1 MAHTAAMQAGGSSV
15 AAAARAD
22 STHISGGRYDFEDGG
37 TFCGGWEDNK
47 AHGHGVC
54 TGPKNKGAYSGAWH
68 YGFEVSGIY
77 CWPSGSTYEGH
88 WQNGKRHGLGIEV
101 RGRWVYRGEWTQGFK
116 GRYGVRQ
123 SASSTARYEGT
134 WANGLQDG
142 YGSETYADGGSYQGQ
157 WQRGMRHG
165 YGVRTS
171 APFGMAARFRP
182 KSVRVSMTSL
192 RSTDGGNQA
201 PTPDPGEKRN
211 HRIDDARG
219 GFVLKAKSD
228 ETPVRRNSL
237 VEKTKKGLLSG
248 LKIRKQKS
256 TGDLEKRGTGT
267 GSIRSTASTASW
279 LSTESSQSGMTNKTM
294 HTDSNASFIVEDEQL
309 DASVVETYM
318 GEWKNDKR
326 CGYGIS
332 ERSDG
337 LKYEGEWY
345 ANKKYGYGV
354 TTFKD
359 GTKEEGK
366 YKNNVL
372 ITSQKKKHLFLIR
385 SAKFR
390 ERIDAAV
397 DSAQRSSKY
406 ALQKADIAIS
416 RTATARGKA
425 ELADAAADEARAE
438 SDLAIRIA
446 RDFAPDFNPSLLERF
461 DRLRRNRVYPLPD
474 SVKLNELPGRTAG
487 GQDEY
492 GAHQLH
498 NHANKKEV
506 ELANMKNALNSPFGM
521 GGAANQRMSNYY
533 DQKGPNTNSSMGGPN
548 GPIGAGGMQQSS
560 MGHYGSA
567 MGQSHDLSGQNV
579 GSRLMDEGLQ
589 SMYNKPSGPAQQY
602 GAGGGAGGSANYYGA
617 SASTTKGPA
626 GGMLSN
632 AKFSYEQ
639 SLQSRDDPMMGS
651 GVTSPRRTSM
661 MQQQAP
667 SSMYGEPAKQMN
679 SSRPAPSLGAIG
691 SQSSID
697 YFDHYKRPPSRDGSV
712 DRYTRAAS
720 KLGGGMS
727 SRQPSVEKTGPG
739 YMANAGAVDGAE
751 VAERVSTLRRG
762 SQLMSGATTNGSIP
776 TNAGM
781 GNGSVRPG
789 SRATTP
795 LHQLHG
801 ADMGQQSQQPFEDVL
816 LRQRTLGQDII
827 PSMTQPKRTESLYLS
842 KPAINSVPM
851 GGGGGGGGG
860 GFGGGGGGGGGGMRS
875 RGGGGGGGGGGNGM
889 AAFSREPKSIPV
901 NATLQ
906 RKKSLPDVQQLPFS
920 TGAMSREEVSILG
933 SARREEVRRL
943 RDEQERLRVNPLLYL
958 VSPQVR
964 DWFSRQQLVMLVL
977 IVNIALAILFF
988 KILT

>member
-1 MAHTAAMQAGGSSV
+1 M
-15 AAAARAD
+15 
-22 STHISGGRYDFEDGG
+22 
-37 TFCGGWEDNK
+37 
-47 AHGHGVC
+47 
-54 TGPKNKGAYSGAWH
+54 
-68 YGFEVSGIY
+68 
-77 CWPSGSTYEGH
+77 
-88 WQNGKRHGLGIEV
+88 GIEV

-123 SASSTARYEGT
+123 SVSSTAKYEGT

-461 DRLRRNRVYPLPD
+461 DRLRRNRAYPLPD
-474 SVKLNELPGRTAG
+474 SVKMNELPGRTG
-487 GQDEY
+487 GPGADEY

-498 NHANKKEV
+498 NHSANKKEQ

-521 GGAANQRMSNYY
+521 GGGHGGAANQRLSNYY
-533 DQKGPNTNSSMGGPN
+533 DSKGPNTNSSNMVGPN
-548 GPIGAGGMQQSS
+548 GPMQQQS
-560 MGHYGSA
+560 MGHYGSP
-567 MGQSHDLSGQNV
+567 MGQSHDLAGPSA
-579 GSRLMDEGLQ
+579 GSRLMDDGLQ
-589 SMYNKPSGPAQQY
+589 SMYGRQPQGPTSQQY
-602 GAGGGAGGSANYYGA
+602 GAGGGGASANYYGA
-617 SASTTKGPA
+617 GPSSKPAS

-639 SLQSRDDPMMGS
+639 SSLQARDDPTLG
-651 GVTSPRRTSM
+651 GVTSPRRMSA
-661 MQQQAP
+661 MQQAS

-679 SSRPAPSLGAIG
+679 SRPAPSLGAIG

-720 KLGGGMS
+720 KLGGAGVS

-739 YMANAGAVDGAE
+739 YMANAGGVDGGE
-751 VAERVSTLRRG
+751 VTERIGTLRRG
-762 SQLMSGATTNGSIP
+762 SQMMTSPATTNGSIP
-776 TNAGM
+776 LSSGM

-795 LHQLHG
+795 LHQLHS
-801 ADMGQQSQQPFEDVL
+801 ADMGQPPQQPFEDVL

-827 PSMTQPKRTESLYLS
+827 PSLTQPKRTESLYLS

-860 GFGGGGGGGGGGMRS
+860 GFGGGGGMRS

-889 AAFSREPKSIPV
+889 AAFSREPK
-901 NATLQ
+901 

>member
-1 MAHTAAMQAGGSSV
+1 MAHMAAMQAGGGSSV

-68 YGFEVSGIY
+68 YGFEVAGIY

-88 WQNGKRHGLGIEV
+88 WQNGKRHGLGFEV

-192 RSTDGGNQA
+192 RSADGGNQA

-309 DASVVETYM
+309 EASVVETYM

-372 ITSQKKKHLFLIR
+372 ITSQKKRHLFLIR

-425 ELADAAADEARAE
+425 ELADSAADEARTE
-438 SDLAIRIA
+438 SDLATRLA
-446 RDFAPDFNPSLLERF
+446 RELAPDFNPSLLERF
-461 DRLRRNRVYPLPD
+461 DRLQRNRGYPLPD
-474 SVKLNELPGRTAG
+474 SMNRG

-492 GAHQLH
+492 GAVHRQQQQQQQQQH
-498 NHANKKEV
+498 SQFASKKEQ

-521 GGAANQRMSNYY
+521 GGPANQQQQQQQQRLSAYY
-533 DQKGPNTNSSMGGPN
+533 DQKGPNAGSMGGGPN
-548 GPIGAGGMQQSS
+548 GPLGGTAGIQHSS
-560 MGHYGSA
+560 LGGVHY
-567 MGQSHDLSGQNV
+567 SHDLSGQSV
-579 GSRLMDEGLQ
+579 GSRLMGDDGLQ
-589 SMYNKPSGPAQQY
+589 SMYGKPSSSSSAAAAAAAQQY
-602 GAGGGAGGSANYYGA
+602 GASAGYYGGANKQPAGMMANASKFSYDQSLPPRDDPMLGGGGGGAGSAA
-617 SASTTKGPA
+617 T
-626 GGMLSN
+626 
-632 AKFSYEQ
+632 
-639 SLQSRDDPMMGS
+639 
-651 GVTSPRRTSM
+651 PRRTSL
-661 MQQQAP
+661 
-667 SSMYGEPAKQMN
+667 YGEPSKQMN
-679 SSRPAPSLGAIG
+679 SRPAPSLGAIG

-720 KLGGGMS
+720 KLGGGLG
-727 SRQPSVEKTGPG
+727 SRQPSVEKTGPAYG
-739 YMANAGAVDGAE
+739 GASGAGFDAADA
-751 VAERVSTLRRG
+751 ADRVSSMRRG
-762 SQLMSGATTNGSIP
+762 SQLGSAPNGSIP
-776 TNAGM
+776 SAVS
-781 GNGSVRPG
+781 NGSVRPG

-795 LHQLHG
+795 LHQLHT
-801 ADMGQQSQQPFEDVL
+801 ADSLGQQQQSQQPFEDVL

-827 PSMTQPKRTESLYLS
+827 PSLTQPKRTESLYLS

-851 GGGGGGGGG
+851 GGGG
-860 GFGGGGGGGGGGMRS
+860 FGGGGGGAGGGGMRS
-875 RGGGGGGGGGGNGM
+875 RGGGGGGGGGNGM
-889 AAFSREPKSIPV
+889 AAFSREPKI
-901 NATLQ
+901 
-906 RKKSLPDVQQLPFS
+906 
-920 TGAMSREEVSILG
+920 
-933 SARREEVRRL
+933 
-943 RDEQERLRVNPLLYL
+943 
-958 VSPQVR
+958 
-964 DWFSRQQLVMLVL
+964 
-977 IVNIALAILFF
+977 IAPASGCGWRGTE
-988 KILT
+988 KA